1 MSENKLVRAECMVNL
16 ARHAYNEWNLAMAA
30 AEGNR
35 QINKCFKM
43 QDLCKAVESVVNA
56 APAVDAVEVVR
67 CKDCIHYDMGV
78 CLKIYSDGNVSADAW
93 QKRNP
98 DDFCSY
104 GNANIEKG
112 RNKNER
118 TEID

>member
-1 MSENKLVRAECMVNL
+1 MSENKLVSADRMVEL

-43 QDLCKAVESVVNA
+43 QELCEAVESVVKA
-56 APAVDAVEVVR
+56 APAADAVEVVR
-67 CKDCIHYDMGV
+67 CKDCIKSWESCVGLRCSWFEGPDGDMIV
-78 CLKIYSDGNVSADAW
+78 AD
-93 QKRNP
+93 

-104 GNANIEKG
+104 GERKVE
-112 RNKNER
+112 NER